1 MDDSENNRYKKE
13 NKIDK
18 IFLAP
23 DVSEFEKK
31 ISGYSFCVSDEF
43 KPDKLKESVLNHKKN
58 RNKIFV
64 NVRDPVPIDY
74 LDKMSDKQK
83 DIKLQCE

>member
-13 NKIDK
+13 NKIDR

-23 DVSEFEKK
+23 DANEFEKK
-31 ISGYSFCVSDEF
+31 ISGYSFCVSDDY
-43 KPDKLKESVLNHKKN
+43 KSDKLKESVFNHKKN